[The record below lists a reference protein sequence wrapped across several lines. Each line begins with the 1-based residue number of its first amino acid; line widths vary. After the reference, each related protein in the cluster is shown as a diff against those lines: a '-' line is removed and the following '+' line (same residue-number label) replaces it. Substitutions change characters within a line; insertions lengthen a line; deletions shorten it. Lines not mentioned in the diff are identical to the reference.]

1 MTAMKVSTRRKFVGG
16 ILGAGSVATAAVLM
30 SWMRKGSEV
39 PLSQENPLAA
49 LPELPKQTDRM
60 PVVFVGHGTP
70 RSAVWTNQW
79 TDTWELF
86 GARLP
91 RPAAIL
97 SISAH
102 WLTQRGALV
111 TASANPRMNY
121 DFYGFP
127 QEMYQVVY
135 PAPGNIKLA
144 EEIQTLAGSKLPVSG
159 DGMWG
164 FDHGT
169 WVVLKYMFPKA
180 DIPVIQLSIDY
191 SQPPSF
197 HYELGQTLQ
206 ALRNRGVLIL
216 GSGNIVHNLSIR
228 PGMNNDRPYD
238 WAVEFDATMWKN
250 IQDGNHQAV
259 VNFQN
264 LGSVA
269 EQSHPTYDHFLPLL
283 YCLGLKK
290 SEDAVTTFNDNFQW
304 PAVSMRSL
312 LIA

>member
-1 MTAMKVSTRRKFVGG
+1 MQNRKNRRQFIGG
-16 ILGAGSVATAAVLM
+16 ALGVAGLGT
-30 SWMRKGSEV
+30 
-39 PLSQENPLAA
+39 LAA
-49 LPELPKQTDRM
+49 CMKEAKEMPLTDRM

-79 TDTWELF
+79 TAEWESV

-102 WLTQRGALV
+102 WLSRGGALV
-111 TASANPRMNY
+111 TASRQPRMNY

-127 QEMYQVVY
+127 EEMYKVDY
-135 PAPGNIKLA
+135 PAPGNLELA
-144 EEIQTLAGSKLPVSG
+144 QQLQSSLGAQLPVRS
-159 DGMWG
+159 DTEWG

-191 SQPPSF
+191 SKPASF
-197 HYELGQTLQ
+197 HYELGKHLKV
-206 ALRNRGVLIL
+206 LRTRGVLIL

-238 WAVEFDATMWKN
+238 WALEFDATMWKS
-250 IQDGNHQAV
+250 IQDDNHQV
-259 VNFQN
+259 VMDFQK

-269 EQSHPTYDHFLPLL
+269 TQAHPSHDHFLPLL
-283 YCLGLKK
+283 YCLGLKE
-290 SEDAVTTFNDNFQW
+290 SNDEVRTFNDNFQW

-312 LIA
+312 IIA